1 MSKGIR
7 EAPTKALMGE
17 LAVKSGDR
25 PEQAFGKCGRL
36 PGDIP
41 ELAKHP
47 QCFDAKLVE
56 AGWLSSLTAA
66 PSRSAVRTSGWV
78 HWRQLLKA
86 SKITLASSCSPTRSP
101 TAFPTATFDRRMRA
115 GCTMEAT
122 RYAIKAEPLQLVS
135 C

>member
-25 PEQAFGKCGRL
+25 PEQAFGKHGRL

-47 QCFDAKLVE
+47 QCFDAMLVE
-56 AGWLSSLTAA
+56 VGCMSSLTAA
-66 PSRSAVRTSGWV
+66 WSKSAVRTSGWV
-78 HWRQLLKA
+78 HRRQLLKA
-86 SKITLASSCSPTRSP
+86 SKIVLASNCSPTQSP
-101 TAFPTATFDRRMRA
+101 TALPTAILYRQ
-115 GCTMEAT
+115 
-122 RYAIKAEPLQLVS
+122 IS
-135 C
+135 WSS